1 MGIWFR
7 MVGGS
12 MSVCVC
18 VCMHACGAMEKG
30 TYISHSMLS
39 CYRLN
44 FKSNI
49 ATLESKVSICHK
61 HAVSKYRISLAQI
74 FWQFCC

>member
-18 VCMHACGAMEKG
+18 VGGGEGGCNEEG
-30 TYISHSMLS
+30 YI
-39 CYRLN
+39 
-44 FKSNI
+44 
-49 ATLESKVSICHK
+49 
-61 HAVSKYRISLAQI
+61 RISFYIVMLI
-74 FWQFCC
+74 SNRI